1 MELKKYIHTLTIIT
15 LIFIAGCADK
25 NIHSKTV
32 PVNNYITVTGVARE
46 TKDGF
51 YVAGFVL
58 VHEEIQKYTH
68 GSSTEK
74 YRDRKIEVTGKVKEV
89 NPECTPYVQCR
100 KGPYRIIYDLK
111 SVKIIE

>member
-1 MELKKYIHTLTIIT
+1 MEPPLSLGGKKV
-15 LIFIAGCADK
+15 K
-25 NIHSKTV
+25 NSQIVAVLIHSLGL
-32 PVNNYITVTGVARE
+32 NIGMGY
-46 TKDGF
+46 
-51 YVAGFVL
+51 VL

-74 YRDRKIEVTGKVKEV
+74 YMDRKIEVTGKVKEI

-100 KGPYRIIYDLK
+100 KGPYRVIYDLK